1 MKKLNLLFISF
12 FLFQISLFAQ
22 LQEPLVHADQMPYF
36 NGCEDL
42 KNGTDEKRTCSNEV
56 LVAFLAQ
63 NVQYPTTAKLEGTEG
78 TVYVSFV
85 IDEEGKVID
94 SKILR
99 DIGSGCGEAALSVVS
114 KMPDWE
120 PAVHEGEKV
129 KVKLNLPIQFY
140 LKNTNP
146 TPVETDDYTIT
157 WGTLKGK
164 EISSVDL
171 KSNMASEIIVRDQF
185 GDPVIYDELIIA
197 YKKGKNVQNI
207 ESKGRLDSKQKRL
220 LKKVKAG
227 GMLYVGVVL
236 EKNDEKVQVGR
247 EFDVK

>member
-1 MKKLNLLFISF
+1 MAKLHLLLISF

-22 LQEPLVHADQMPYF
+22 LQEPLVHAEQMPYF
-36 NGCEDL
+36 HGCEDL
-42 KNGTDEKRTCSNEV
+42 KNGTEEKRTCSDEA

-85 IDEEGKVID
+85 IDEEGKVIE

-99 DIGSGCGEAALSVVS
+99 DIGGGCGEAALSVVS

-120 PAVHEGEKV
+120 PAIHEGEKV
-129 KVKLNLPIQFY
+129 KMKLNLPIQFY
-140 LKNTNP
+140 LKNTSP
-146 TPVETDDYTIT
+146 TPLETDDYTIT

-164 EISSVDL
+164 EISTNDL
-171 KSNMASEIIVRDQF
+171 KDNMASEIIVRDQL
-185 GDPVIYDELIIA
+185 GNPVIYDELIIA
-197 YKKGKNVQNI
+197 YKKGRNVQNL
-207 ESKGRLDSKQKRL
+207 ESNGRLDSKQKRL

-236 EKNDEKVQVGR
+236 EKDEEKVQVGR

>member
-1 MKKLNLLFISF
+1 MARLHLLLISF
-12 FLFQISLFAQ
+12 FLLQISLFAQ
-22 LQEPLVHADQMPYF
+22 VQDPLVHADEMPYF
-36 NGCEDL
+36 YGCEDL
-42 KNGTDEKRTCSNEV
+42 KNGTDEKRTCSNEA
-56 LVAFLAQ
+56 LVSFLAQ

-99 DIGSGCGEAALSVVS
+99 DIGSGCGDAALSVVS

-120 PAVHEGEKV
+120 PAIHEGEKV
-129 KVKLNLPIQFY
+129 KVKLNLPVQFY
-140 LKNTNP
+140 LKNINP
-146 TPVETDDYTIT
+146 TPVDTDDYTIT
-157 WGTLKGK
+157 WGKLKGQ
-164 EISSVDL
+164 EISISDL
-171 KSNMASEIIVRDQF
+171 KNNITQDIIVRDQF

-197 YKKGKNVQNI
+197 YKKGRNVQNL
-207 ESKGRLDSKQKRL
+207 ESNGRLDSKQKRL
-220 LKKVKAG
+220 LKKVKSG

-236 EKNDEKVQVGR
+236 EKNNKKVQVGR

>member
-1 MKKLNLLFISF
+1 MTKLHLLLISF
-12 FLFQISLFAQ
+12 FFFQISLFAQ
-22 LQEPLVHADQMPYF
+22 LQEALVHADQMPYF
-36 NGCEDL
+36 HGCEDL
-42 KNGTDEKRTCSNEV
+42 KNGTDKKRTCSDEA

-63 NVQYPTTAKLEGTEG
+63 NVQYPTTAKLKATEG

-99 DIGSGCGEAALSVVS
+99 DIGNGCS
-114 KMPDWE
+114 KMPNWE
-120 PAVHEGEKV
+120 PGVHEGEKV
-129 KVKLNLPIQFY
+129 KIKLNLPIQFY

-164 EISSVDL
+164 EISTSDL
-171 KSNMASEIIVRDQF
+171 KNNMTSEIIVRDQL
-185 GDPVIYDELIIA
+185 GNPVIYDELIIA
-197 YKKGKNVQNI
+197 YKKGRNIQNL
-207 ESKGRLDSKQKRL
+207 ESNGRLDSKQKRL

-236 EKNDEKVQVGR
+236 EKDEEKVQVGR